1 LLPLFDYIKQSSRY
15 FLNQKNIELKEM
27 TSRETVQDHKA
38 EQYLQRREQN
48 ITKNMAPSLTEL
60 QSNLGPLLSR
70 VVVSQMSPM
79 AKQIMNVSKPPISHT
94 ERTQN
99 LTHYDILSIGAV
111 IEEKSRREQ
120 QFLTNQAISDAVA
133 EAIELEK

>member
-1 LLPLFDYIKQSSRY
+1 M
-15 FLNQKNIELKEM
+15 N
-27 TSRETVQDHKA
+27 SRETVQDHKA

-48 ITKNMAPSLTEL
+48 ITKNIAPSLTEL
-60 QSNLGPLLSR
+60 QKNLGPLLSR

-79 AKQIMNVSKPPISHT
+79 AKQIMHVSKPPISHT

-99 LTHYDILSIGAV
+99 LTHQDILSIGAV

-120 QFLTNQAISDAVA
+120 QFLTNQAVSDAVA
-133 EAIELEK
+133 EVIELEK